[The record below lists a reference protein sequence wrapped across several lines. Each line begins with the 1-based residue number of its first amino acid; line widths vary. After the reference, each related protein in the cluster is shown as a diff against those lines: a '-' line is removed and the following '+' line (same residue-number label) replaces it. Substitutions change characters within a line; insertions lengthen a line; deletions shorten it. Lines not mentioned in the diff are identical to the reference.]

1 MQCDPTNHWWAGMI
15 TGVLIGYI
23 VRPLVSTI
31 EDRYYKT
38 IETQNE
44 IILELVHKTNIDR
57 FYDEDCDCEE
67 EIYDCEEEIYDCE
80 EEIYDCEEE
89 IYDCEEEIYDC
100 EEESEEGSTRKQE
113 RDQQESEFVFLE
125 EDEEKAFED
134 MVEDFT
140 SREIKTE
147 KDILQRGLN
156 SLKEPSKILV
166 KAGGGYASADYMKNY
181 RDEYQKFIENYL
193 TIEEESAII
202 NVFEFIVGMKYHEAI
217 PLVKEKGYTLFPT
230 HVSARTHYKDLYDGS
245 VLGVKI
251 EDSCFD
257 RYSKTPGENAIIRE
271 IMNVGGVQRKE
282 I

>member
-1 MQCDPTNHWWAGMI
+1 MQSPMQCDPTNHWWAGMI

-57 FYDEDCDCEE
+57 FYDEDC
-67 EIYDCEEEIYDCE
+67 
-80 EEIYDCEEE
+80 
-89 IYDCEEEIYDC
+89 DCEEEIYDC

>member
-1 MQCDPTNHWWAGMI
+1 
-15 TGVLIGYI
+15 
-23 VRPLVSTI
+23 
-31 EDRYYKT
+31 
-38 IETQNE
+38 
-44 IILELVHKTNIDR
+44 
-57 FYDEDCDCEE
+57 
-67 EIYDCEEEIYDCE
+67 
-80 EEIYDCEEE
+80 
-89 IYDCEEEIYDC
+89 
-100 EEESEEGSTRKQE
+100 
-113 RDQQESEFVFLE
+113 
-125 EDEEKAFED
+125 